1 MAAAGAVHTSG
12 ASASAGAGAGIV
24 HHSST
29 ATTLPN
35 GGKMPE
41 SVKKCL
47 KETNSSWPANA
58 CEQMSASQALYS
70 SKKLAAL
77 CKKGKMG
84 ALPAGKTC
92 EQMMIA
98 AIAANDK
105 EAKKAKCGLMN
116 IEASAKKFQ
125 CFVTAQEHGIAN
137 APPPSNPGNDHSS
150 GDSESDGDMTG
161 DDMFSKSLDK
171 DRAHHKTAW
180 QVKLAAHRK
189 EYLRLAADRSKK
201 AAEYF
206 AAYKLAAAHGKAA
219 AEAKKLLEEARTVKE
234 SLHIPFKDATATVAK
249 RFAAENL
256 ARTHLGA
263 MKKALADESKAAAK
277 A

>member
-1 MAAAGAVHTSG
+1 M
-12 ASASAGAGAGIV
+12 
-24 HHSST
+24 
-29 ATTLPN
+29 
-35 GGKMPE
+35 
-41 SVKKCL
+41 
-47 KETNSSWPANA
+47 
-58 CEQMSASQALYS
+58 YS
-70 SKKLAAL
+70 SKKIVAL

-84 ALPAGKTC
+84 VIPAGKTC

-105 EAKKAKCGLMN
+105 QAKKAKCSLMN

-137 APPPSNPGNDHSS
+137 APPPSNPNHTTDNSGASS
-150 GDSESDGDMTG
+150 GMDGDMTG

-206 AAYKLAAAHGKAA
+206 AAYRLAAAHGKAA
-219 AEAKKLLEEARTVKE
+219 AEAKKLLAEAHTVKE
-234 SLHIPFKDATATVAK
+234 SLHIPFKDATAAVAK

-277 A
+277 T